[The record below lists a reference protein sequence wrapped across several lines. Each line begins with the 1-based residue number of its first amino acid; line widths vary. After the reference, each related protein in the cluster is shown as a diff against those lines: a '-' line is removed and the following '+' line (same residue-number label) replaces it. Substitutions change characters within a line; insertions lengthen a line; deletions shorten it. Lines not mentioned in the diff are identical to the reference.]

1 MTVQLLT
8 ARMLHAVRGVGLLL
22 TGARM
27 VGEVASLIMLCR
39 RSWAVVEV
47 PRAHLLALALTFISV
62 TLA

>member
-8 ARMLHAVRGVGLLL
+8 ARMLHAVLDVRLLL
-22 TGARM
+22 SGARM

-39 RSWAVVEV
+39 WSWAVVEV
-47 PRAHLLALALTFISV
+47 SRAHLLALALTFTSV